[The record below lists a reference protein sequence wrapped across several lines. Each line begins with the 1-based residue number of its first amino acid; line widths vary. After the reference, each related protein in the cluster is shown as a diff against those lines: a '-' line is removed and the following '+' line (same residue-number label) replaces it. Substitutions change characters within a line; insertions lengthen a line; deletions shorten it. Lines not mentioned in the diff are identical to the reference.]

1 MTMLVPAV
9 FSIGLS
15 ACGSADPSPTGGGP
29 TGGGLASADQT
40 VSTPGTV
47 NYDSPEEVADMQ
59 SAQAK
64 CVNLPTSEE
73 ANACVREIVLGT
85 TITMHGTVQD
95 VLLGTSLQVVNDN
108 PNLYTN
114 PNPMVMTEDHV
125 SFECPRGVAGCSS
138 VKEGDAVYIVAKME
152 LVDGLPTAVVQSV
165 AIQ

>member
-1 MTMLVPAV
+1 MTMLVSAAV
-9 FSIGLS
+9 SVGLS
-15 ACGSADPSPTGGGP
+15 ACGSTGPSATGS
-29 TGGGLASADQT
+29 GLASADET
-40 VSTPGTV
+40 ASTPRTV
-47 NYDSPEEVADMQ
+47 NYDSPEEVAAMQ

-73 ANACVREIVLGT
+73 ANACVRDVVLGT

-95 VLLGTSLQVVNDN
+95 VLLGTSLRVVNDN

-125 SFECPRGVAGCSS
+125 SFECPRDVASCGS

-152 LVDGLPTAVVQSV
+152 LVDGLPTAVAQSV
-165 AIQ
+165 TIQ